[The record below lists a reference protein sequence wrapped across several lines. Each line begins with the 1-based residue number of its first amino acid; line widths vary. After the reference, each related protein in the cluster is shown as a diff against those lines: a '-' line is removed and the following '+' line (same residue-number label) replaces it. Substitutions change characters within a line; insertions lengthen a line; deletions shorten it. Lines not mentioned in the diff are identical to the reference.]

1 MVKIPDGWKA
11 IEDLKIND
19 LVVAKDGT
27 YTKVTGVYP
36 QGELELFKITF
47 EDGRTAECCADH
59 LWNVYHS
66 DFDAVQRNG
75 IRKPINGYGK
85 SFKTL
90 DTATIKRRLSSGTN
104 WSKRHYID
112 LVMPENNSVKNFY
125 IDPYIVGCMIG
136 DGAPNN
142 NSSRFL
148 IPTYSILDR
157 ISSKLKPGYKIS
169 IWSESKS
176 FIECGIIIDRESKEF
191 KDVSNLLKHKNR
203 YTAEFKKLGLL
214 IKSSSSR
221 FIPEGYMNG
230 SIDQRF
236 ELMRGLMDSDGSVAT
251 DGKMRYDTSS
261 FRLAMDVQ
269 RLVWSLGGIAK
280 VRLYKSKDCY
290 SVLIR
295 VKNPLSI
302 VTKPEGRAERIK
314 DHNQYSK
321 TLKLRINSIEPIG
334 VDKATCIAVDHPEK
348 LFVIKDYIVT
358 HNTLIGLATVAE
370 RKKRTVVLLS
380 GYLEKWWGDILGTL
394 DISED
399 RMYLVQGVKSI
410 DKLIDEYKM
419 FNTLDYDIFIIAGT
433 TFSNFVRDTESG
445 AINYIKAEKF
455 LDMLEFD
462 TLLVDEV
469 HERFFSVYQ
478 FCLYCNPSLILAM
491 TATFTSSNEY
501 VKKFQDMMFPK
512 PTRLNFVAIN
522 KYINTLAVHYRL
534 NSQMNIK
541 YKNQGMYSH
550 DVYENSTI
558 IKNRN
563 RLLNYV
569 EMIEHYIDTE
579 FLDKDYKK
587 GNKLVIF
594 VASIRFATMLTE
606 YLKNRYKNLEVK
618 RYVDDDEYENVIK
631 PDVRVSTMQSAGTA
645 VDIPGL
651 TVVLNT
657 VLAKSPVR
665 NKQSHGRLREIED
678 VEVKYIYFYCR
689 DIDKHK
695 EFNRVRTDQLRPYSK
710 TYREAEYIKK
720 I

>member
-1 MVKIPDGWKA
+1 M
-11 IEDLKIND
+11 
-19 LVVAKDGT
+19 
-27 YTKVTGVYP
+27 
-36 QGELELFKITF
+36 
-47 EDGRTAECCADH
+47 
-59 LWNVYHS
+59 
-66 DFDAVQRNG
+66 
-75 IRKPINGYGK
+75 
-85 SFKTL
+85 
-90 DTATIKRRLSSGTN
+90 
-104 WSKRHYID
+104 
-112 LVMPENNSVKNFY
+112 
-125 IDPYIVGCMIG
+125 
-136 DGAPNN
+136 
-142 NSSRFL
+142 
-148 IPTYSILDR
+148 
-157 ISSKLKPGYKIS
+157 
-169 IWSESKS
+169 
-176 FIECGIIIDRESKEF
+176 
-191 KDVSNLLKHKNR
+191 
-203 YTAEFKKLGLL
+203 
-214 IKSSSSR
+214 
-221 FIPEGYMNG
+221 
-230 SIDQRF
+230 
-236 ELMRGLMDSDGSVAT
+236 
-251 DGKMRYDTSS
+251 
-261 FRLAMDVQ
+261 
-269 RLVWSLGGIAK
+269 
-280 VRLYKSKDCY
+280 
-290 SVLIR
+290 
-295 VKNPLSI
+295 
-302 VTKPEGRAERIK
+302 
-314 DHNQYSK
+314 
-321 TLKLRINSIEPIG
+321 
-334 VDKATCIAVDHPEK
+334 
-348 LFVIKDYIVT
+348 
-358 HNTLIGLATVAE
+358 
-370 RKKRTVVLLS
+370 LLS

-410 DKLIDEYKM
+410 DKLIDEYRM

-534 NSQMNIK
+534 NSQINIK

-569 EMIEHYIDTE
+569 EMIEHHIDTE

-618 RYVDDDEYENVIK
+618 RYVEDDEYENVIK
-631 PDVRVSTMQSAGTA
+631 PDIRVSTMQSAGTA